1 VNSTTVSAAARPMP
15 SRRALAAL
23 GPVVVFAIAWASTAA
38 HSTMAVANVALVL
51 AIVTVGV
58 AMVTWA
64 GGLVTSAVAALSL
77 NYFHTEPVHSLRI
90 TESDD
95 LLAVFLLAALGVTVS
110 AITALRVRSA
120 ARDHHQTV
128 AAGVRG
134 ELAAASL
141 DSRPVA
147 TVWAEAVRASCAGL
161 ALVDCRVE
169 ATGATTLPA
178 VSRQRAGVDQ
188 ESTMFVLPEGGAVM
202 TFRDPRLGQ
211 VVLAPRQGMGALELD
226 RRAVTAFVD
235 QLELALTSASSAG
248 SAGSTVSS

>member
-1 VNSTTVSAAARPMP
+1 VP

-23 GPVVVFAIAWASTAA
+23 GPVVVVAIAWASTAA

-58 AMVTWA
+58 AMVSWTA
-64 GGLVTSAVAALSL
+64 GLVTSAVAAMSL

-90 TESDD
+90 TESAD

-128 AAGVRG
+128 AAGVRDG
-134 ELAAASL
+134 LAAASL
-141 DSRPVA
+141 DTRPVA
-147 TVWAEAVRASCAGL
+147 VVWGEAVRAACAGL
-161 ALVDCRVE
+161 ALVDSRVE
-169 ATGATTLPA
+169 AAGTGSMPA
-178 VSRQRAGVDQ
+178 IARQRPGVDQ

-202 TFRDPRLGQ
+202 AFRDPRLGH
-211 VVLAPRQGMGALELD
+211 VVLVPRQGMGALELD

-235 QLELALTSASSAG
+235 QLELALTSA
-248 SAGSTVSS
+248 VSS